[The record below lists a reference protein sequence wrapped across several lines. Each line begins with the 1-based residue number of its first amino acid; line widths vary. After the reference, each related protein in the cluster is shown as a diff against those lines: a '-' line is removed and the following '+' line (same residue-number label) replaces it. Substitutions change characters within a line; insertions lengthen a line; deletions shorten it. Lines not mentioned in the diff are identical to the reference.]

1 MRMDLGRKLHFPQ
14 VIQISLRPDMA
25 IWSEEVKKIILIGL
39 TVLWK
44 EGCVEVSERKATK
57 YQDHPTMHG
66 QRVAGLAI
74 PS

>member
-1 MRMDLGRKLHFPQ
+1 
-14 VIQISLRPDMA
+14 MA

-39 TVLWK
+39 TVLCK
-44 EGCVEVSERKATK
+44 DGCVEVLERKATK
-57 YQDHPTMHG
+57 YQDCPTMHR